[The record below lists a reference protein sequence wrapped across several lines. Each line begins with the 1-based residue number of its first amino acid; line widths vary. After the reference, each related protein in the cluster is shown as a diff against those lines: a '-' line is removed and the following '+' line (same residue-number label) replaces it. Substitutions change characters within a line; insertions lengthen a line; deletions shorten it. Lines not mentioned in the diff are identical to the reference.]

1 MADKGTTEPQ
11 NLWEGSPNPDP
22 WTAAAHNEL
31 KEEDGHWEYMVRKSQ
46 NEGKGTFG
54 RRARARA
61 RLIVNT
67 APHSLTH
74 SLAHSLTHSLT
85 RRRRRV
91 QQPGLQARERDDAR
105 AEEGR
110 QSVLGLVQEGH
121 ALEGGTRGW

>member
-54 RRARARA
+54 RRARAR
-61 RLIVNT
+61 LIVNS

-74 SLAHSLTHSLT
+74 SLT
-85 RRRRRV
+85 R
-91 QQPGLQARERDDAR
+91 
-105 AEEGR
+105 
-110 QSVLGLVQEGH
+110 S
-121 ALEGGTRGW
+121 LEGDAAYNNLDYKPVSVMMPVPKKDDNPYWGWFKKGTH